1 MDDLTEP
8 QPSSLKLRFKS
19 FIFAYSKAPELA
31 PWRSPGQTDKR
42 TNGQTDKRTNGQ
54 TDKRTKRKNRPQP
67 KGKEIRLFLRD
78 AAGTSCRWPKP
89 LRFATSA

>member
-54 TDKRTKRKNRPQP
+54 KEKTGLNQRARKFGCFYAMLPALHAADPNPFGSQPQ
-67 KGKEIRLFLRD
+67 L
-78 AAGTSCRWPKP
+78 
-89 LRFATSA
+89 